1 MSARIFFIAILFLAG
16 CKHSSQLELLQQNEI
31 QLVKPRLMSSNK
43 IIDSTV
49 TLTADLKLDQ
59 VKIFFTDNG
68 EEPTEEAILY
78 REPILIVSP
87 STYKFKAFHPSWKAS
102 ETEEIKFINKGYDVD
117 SIIWLQPLSDQY
129 GGRGAKTLVNHKK
142 ATNNYLDNEWLGFDK
157 PVGLICKFEKKIK
170 LSSIDI
176 GYLSHPG
183 AWIFPPEE
191 ISIYV
196 SQDGIDFKKMSDEV
210 VPVVQG
216 FIDASLATYR
226 IELNEEVLAMRFNFQ
241 NVQKLPEWHDGAGNG
256 AWMFMDEIIFNK

>member
-1 MSARIFFIAILFLAG
+1 MRTRIGFIAILFLVG
-16 CKHSSQLELLQQNEI
+16 CKQGSQLELLQQNEI

-49 TLTADLKLDQ
+49 SLTADLKLDQ
-59 VKIFFTDNG
+59 VKIFYTDNG
-68 EEPTEEAILY
+68 QEPTEESILY
-78 REPILIVSP
+78 QEPILIASP
-87 STYKFKAFHPSWKAS
+87 SVYKFKAFHPYWKAS
-102 ETEEIKFINKGYDVD
+102 ETEEIKFIKKGYDVD
-117 SIIWLQPLSDQY
+117 SIIWLHPLNNQY
-129 GGRGAKTLVNHKK
+129 SGRGAKTLVNHTK
-142 ATNNYLDNEWLGFDK
+142 ANNNYLDKEWLGFDK
-157 PVGLICKFEKKIK
+157 PVGLICKFEKMTQ

-196 SQDGIDFKKMSDEV
+196 SQDGIDFRKISDEV

-216 FIDASLATYR
+216 FKDASLATHR
-226 IELNEEVLAMRFNFQ
+226 IEVNEAVLAIQLSFQ
-241 NVQKLPEWHDGAGNG
+241 NVQNLPEWHDGAGNG